1 MHRVSFRVVGCP
13 RLWTRK
19 PPVIKTH
26 RGMSTVNEGSGLG
39 DPPAILRRESPDDQ
53 EPGPRKKSRKSA
65 IMEALR
71 RGASQTDGTPSS
83 SRHMSTGALVSN
95 SRSTSP
101 RHQTR
106 PKSPILVSGISI
118 SSTGLPFYRHTEPL
132 ESSSLPALLTSQV
145 EYLRDMDQAN
155 YAVSQM
161 IDRMDPFPGSR
172 WRGVVGFDMEWTVGF
187 GMAARK
193 TGLIQDLITSATI
206 LKVGVN
212 IEADMK
218 KLCRDFGSS
227 YAARGVLELSHLAR
241 AVDVG
246 LVGTK
251 VDDLETNRASLGV
264 GIPRNIDCAQIS
276 NGPDPIVEEELP
288 DLETNRASLGVG
300 IPRNIDCA
308 QISNGPDPIVEE
320 ELPDEENVQ
329 TPGENEPV
337 TPAKKEGTNNL
348 VRSGRRLISLARLV
362 RRYLEREL
370 EKGDVRTSNW
380 EKVLTDEQKQY
391 AANDAH
397 AGLALYLALRKIH
410 SRSVAEGVIPVPS
423 PPPWEDHAPANSIT
437 GERPSEPRPAPP
449 PFGARVT
456 TRQVTPGRKFVPT
469 SELQDLTPIQ
479 LELILPWD
487 SVIKDLQAEF
497 DEARAA
503 VLVKRKKEGVDLK
516 GRGEVVVA
524 ASAAAEAVEPAQ
536 PVDTPSS
543 AHTSNSKPGAV
554 AKPLISNPLGNSYY
568 DNPQPG
574 NSRSFG
580 KGRSQENYRRPAYQE
595 QNSDALGKK
604 WPPTR
609 AFVSRPTETLSRASS
624 STTPTVSRSV
634 SETEPPLDID
644 GVDSEPEGPTRPSIP
659 TSNVGSPTPGSN
671 TRPTS
676 QHLRAYLL
684 WYKQQLPLP
693 QICASL
699 RSARYPLA
707 KSTVISYIIQALQ
720 ADEKL
725 PFEETRLKDLVSLD
739 TTNWIRENYR
749 QFLESKVGPM
759 ENESQ

>member
-19 PPVIKTH
+19 SPVIKTH

-39 DPPAILRRESPDDQ
+39 DPPAILRRECPDDQ

-71 RGASQTDGTPSS
+71 RGASQTDETPSS
-83 SRHMSTGALVSN
+83 CRHMSTGALVSN

-193 TGLIQDLITSATI
+193 TGLIQLSDTKTILLIQISAMESFPHKLKDLITSATI

-251 VDDLETNRASLGV
+251 VEDLETNRASLGV

-276 NGPDPIVEEELP
+276 NGPDPIVE
-288 DLETNRASLGVG
+288 D
-300 IPRNIDCA
+300 
-308 QISNGPDPIVEE
+308 
-320 ELPDEENVQ
+320 ELPDEENGQ

-337 TPAKKEGTNNL
+337 TPAKKEGTNDL

-423 PPPWEDHAPANSIT
+423 PPPWEDHALSNSIT
-437 GERPSEPRPAPP
+437 GEHPSEPRPAPP
-449 PFGARVT
+449 PFRARVT
-456 TRQVTPGRKFVPT
+456 TRQVTPERKFVPT

-543 AHTSNSKPGAV
+543 AHTSDSKPGAV

-609 AFVSRPTETLSRASS
+609 AFASRPTETLSRASS